1 MINERPLTP
10 EQLAA
15 HWGCSAN
22 HVRNLIKRGE
32 LQAFR
37 LGRLIRIP
45 ATSVE
50 EFEGRRLE
58 EPSVP
63 VQPPVGAQPIVL
75 RVPDKQTRL
84 RRAKGK
90 GNPGG

>member
-1 MINERPLTP
+1 MITERPLTP
-10 EQLAA
+10 EQLAV

-45 ATSVE
+45 AAAVD
-50 EFEGRRLE
+50 EFQQRQMEADCAAIPQTARPATQE
-58 EPSVP
+58 
-63 VQPPVGAQPIVL
+63 AIVL
-75 RVPDKQTRL
+75 RVPESS
-84 RRAKGK
+84 RR
-90 GNPGG
+90 